1 MNYTSLLNSQ
11 CTIFTMKTCPPNLS
25 IFLEQFHQHSSLP
38 PVVIP
43 HLGWDWR
50 VLRLLLSVNIGTSE
64 KMNTW
69 RNRCVQNAIKALP
82 RMNIGLVKMLIS
94 LCSNLSG
101 KVISRSRS
109 GSTIHRLW
117 NYSNC
122 FKDCR
127 SNIWYNSCSKKNYPQ
142 GHFWVFE
149 PVLEWI
155 VNFGTNQIPNTYS
168 IVKIEQIEY
177 QIV

>member
-1 MNYTSLLNSQ
+1 MVPLL
-11 CTIFTMKTCPPNLS
+11 L
-25 IFLEQFHQHSSLP
+25 FLEQPHQHSSLP

-50 VLRLLLSVNIGTSE
+50 VFKLLLSVNIGASE

-94 LCSNLSG
+94 LRSNLSE
-101 KVISRSRS
+101 KAISRSRS

-127 SNIWYNSCSKKNYPQ
+127 SNMWYNRCSKKNYPQ

-155 VNFGTNQIPNTYS
+155 VNIGTNQIPNTYS

-177 QIV
+177 RVISCSQKTIWVVFKYLKLFE